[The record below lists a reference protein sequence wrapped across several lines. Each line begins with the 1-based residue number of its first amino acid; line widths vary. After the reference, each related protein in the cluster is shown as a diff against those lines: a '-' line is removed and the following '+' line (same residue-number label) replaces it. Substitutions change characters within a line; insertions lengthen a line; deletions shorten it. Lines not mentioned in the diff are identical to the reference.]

1 MDSPVLALML
11 REGELG
17 QGPLYPDS
25 GQGFGHQWS
34 MGSCLSSLC
43 DWSKLSLLSG
53 LSLPIEGFP

>member
-1 MDSPVLALML
+1 MDNPFLALML

-34 MGSCLSSLC
+34 MGSYLSSV
-43 DWSKLSLLSG
+43 
-53 LSLPIEGFP
+53 